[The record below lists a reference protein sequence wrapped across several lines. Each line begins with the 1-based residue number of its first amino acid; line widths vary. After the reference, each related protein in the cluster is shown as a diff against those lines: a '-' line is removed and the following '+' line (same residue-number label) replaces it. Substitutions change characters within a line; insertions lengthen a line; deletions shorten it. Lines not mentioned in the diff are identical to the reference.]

1 MQKVTLIAKLVFIVY
16 VVTMVLN
23 SCAVQ
28 TIVNIDIETSDE
40 QIIQSI
46 LAESKDSVNTLVQ
59 DPEFYMNGVSEFE
72 VDATDPNAVANETSS
87 SHVVNEKFELDIDS
101 VTTGNKYD
109 PNEVNVYGQFV
120 SPSGVLYEMPGF
132 WYVDCDRYLVELD
145 ETLEYELKGYTIN
158 GATAT
163 GVIDEKDGTKIP
175 VAKINFNSTTAA
187 AQQVGVALDKSQL
200 NIRVGDA
207 FTHVISVWLRV
218 DEGFTGDA
226 LYLRLYS
233 SSEAND
239 TFYKIDA
246 SELSTEWKKFEFAY
260 NEGFYSSAA
269 VEDFKKNYSLFIQTS
284 GIDENNGSKNYE
296 AVNGTVYASNFEF
309 ENIITYT
316 DGTSAVNSTFT
327 LVDFVASELANYRSG
342 DINGKE
348 VITIGEEGNFKIRF
362 RFTEVGEW
370 TYRIVMEKN
379 NVRICTYTSSVVAT
393 ENPDEEEN
401 RGVIVVEPTLKRN
414 FMFEDG
420 TPYAP
425 IGINVP
431 YTVDPVRGTYDYESY
446 FPKMSAAGMNFSR
459 TWLTYVGNGVSNTEG
474 GVLNYDAR
482 QNRAYAFD
490 HILDLADE
498 YGIYLQ
504 IPMEHTGWFRENQLW
519 DSCPYN
525 VINGGYLEHSFEFFT
540 DERAKEDYKKLLRYY
555 IARYSYSRYIMNWEI
570 FNEIGHVTDY
580 DGDIAKAWANEMGS
594 YLHSIDPYRHMV
606 SMSSANDYSDTCYT
620 AEELDFTSFHSYI
633 YGNKYAAKTVSEC
646 VRMYQWLDKPAMIGE
661 IGASGTSEI
670 VNFAADPDYYILR
683 QAPYTIF
690 GGAAASPMYFW
701 WQMCDKYDHYDNV
714 TPATKLFELLPNK
727 WITMPQINSAKK
739 QDTGVNVL
747 YECSRGIAVW
757 GFKDNTSAYIYMMDN
772 DYSYAN
778 HNPEEKSDTVITL
791 LDMANGSYTVRVF
804 DTQNGV
810 VCGTFDVN
818 ASGGQLKIS
827 VPAWSSDLA
836 LLIEQK

>member
-1 MQKVTLIAKLVFIVY
+1 MKKVTLIAKLVFIVY
-16 VVTMVLN
+16 VVTMVLS

-163 GVIDEKDGTKIP
+163 GVIDEKDGVKIP
-175 VAKINFNSTTAA
+175 VAKINFNSTSSA

-200 NIRVGDA
+200 NIRVGAA

-284 GIDENNGSKNYE
+284 GIDENKGSKNYE
-296 AVNGTVYASNFEF
+296 EVNGTVYASNFAF
-309 ENIITYT
+309 ENVITYT
-316 DGTSAVNSTFT
+316 DGTSAVNSSFT

-379 NVRICTYTSSVVAT
+379 NEKICTYTSSVVAV

-401 RGVIVVEPTLKRN
+401 RGIIVVEPTLKRN

-446 FPKMSAAGMNFSR
+446 FPKMSVAGMNFSR

-474 GVLNYDAR
+474 GVLNFDAR

-580 DGDIAKAWANEMGS
+580 DGDIAKSWANEMGS

-606 SMSSANDYSDTCYT
+606 SMSSATDYSDTCYT

-646 VRMYQWLDKPAMIGE
+646 VRMYQWLDKPALIGE
-661 IGASGTSEI
+661 IGASGTSEV

-714 TPATKLFELLPNK
+714 TPATELFKLLPDK

-747 YECSRGIAVW
+747 YECSRAIAVW
-757 GFKDNTSAYIYMMDN
+757 GFKDNTSAYVYMMDN

-778 HNPEEKSDTVITL
+778 HKPNEKSDTVITL

>member
-1 MQKVTLIAKLVFIVY
+1 MKKISLIAKLLLIIL
-16 VVTMVLN
+16 VVSMVMS
-23 SCAVQ
+23 SCGVE
-28 TIVNIDIETSDE
+28 TIVNLEFKSTDE
-40 QIIQSI
+40 EIIQSI
-46 LAESKDSVNTLVQ
+46 LSENKDVVNTLVQ
-59 DPEFYMNGVSEFE
+59 DAEFYMNGISEFV
-72 VDATDPNAVANETSS
+72 VDSTDSNAVANETSS

-101 VTTGNKYD
+101 VTVGNVYD

-120 SPSGVLYEMPGF
+120 SPSGKLYEMPGF

-145 ETLEYELKGYTIN
+145 ESLEYELKGYTIN
-158 GATAT
+158 GATAS
-163 GVIDEKDGTKIP
+163 GVIDEKDGVKIP
-175 VAKINFNSTTAA
+175 VAKINFNSTSSA

-200 NIRVGDA
+200 NIRVGAA

-239 TFYKIDA
+239 TFYKIDG
-246 SELSTEWKKFEFAY
+246 SELSTEWKKFEFVY
-260 NEGFYSSAA
+260 NEGCYSSAA

-284 GIDENNGSKNYE
+284 GIDENKGTKNYNE
-296 AVNGTVYASNFEF
+296 VNGTVYASNFAF

-316 DGTSAVNSTFT
+316 DGTSAINSSFT

-379 NVRICTYTSSVVAT
+379 NERICTYTSSVVAT

-401 RGVIVVEPTLKRN
+401 RGIIMVEPTLKRN

-580 DGDIAKAWANEMGS
+580 DGDIAKDWANEMGS

-606 SMSSANDYSDTCYT
+606 SMSSATDYSDTCYT

-661 IGASGTSEI
+661 IGASGTSEV

-714 TPATKLFELLPNK
+714 TPATELFKLLPNK

-739 QDTGVNVL
+739 QDTGINVL

-757 GFKDNTSAYIYMMDN
+757 GFKDTTSAYIYMMDN

-778 HNPEEKSDTVITL
+778 HNPTEKNDTVITL

-810 VCGTFDVN
+810 VCDTFDVT
-818 ASGGQLKIS
+818 ASGGQLQIS